1 MASSAAVL
9 LEHAQVVHLT
19 GKGKIDE
26 VRSLVGERADAGVF
40 TGVGPDSYGK
50 GDYHAAEY
58 LERIDLAFACADLVI
73 CRSGA
78 GSVSELAALGL
89 PAVYV
94 PLPIGNGEQRFNALP
109 VVKAGKGFTA
119 QWVQSHVPSLLA
131 EPDRLRELGDKAW
144 EYGIRDAADTMARR
158 VLELA

>member
-1 MASSAAVL
+1 M
-9 LEHAQVVHLT
+9 
-19 GKGKIDE
+19 
-26 VRSLVGERADAGVF
+26 RSLVGERADAGVF

-109 VVKAGKGFTA
+109 VVKAGGGLMVADKDFTA
-119 QWVQSHVPSLLA
+119 QWVQSHVPSLLS

>member
-1 MASSAAVL
+1 MRRPGDL
-9 LEHAQVVHLT
+9 P
-19 GKGKIDE
+19 
-26 VRSLVGERADAGVF
+26 VRGGIGVRARR
-40 TGVGPDSYGK
+40 PS
-50 GDYHAAEY
+50 
-58 LERIDLAFACADLVI
+58 
-73 CRSGA
+73 
-78 GSVSELAALGL
+78 L

-109 VVKAGKGFTA
+109 VVKAGGGLMVADKDFTA

-144 EYGIRDAADTMARR
+144 EYGIRDAADTILRR

>member
-1 MASSAAVL
+1 M
-9 LEHAQVVHLT
+9 
-19 GKGKIDE
+19 
-26 VRSLVGERADAGVF
+26 
-40 TGVGPDSYGK
+40 
-50 GDYHAAEY
+50 
-58 LERIDLAFACADLVI
+58 
-73 CRSGA
+73 
-78 GSVSELAALGL
+78 SELAALGL

-109 VVKAGKGFTA
+109 VVKAGGGLMVADKDFTA

-144 EYGIRDAADTMARR
+144 EYGIRDAADPMARR